1 MPSHR
6 SGPAESSVVQQARL
20 LQQTD
25 ILLADHL
32 LLAVF
37 RDQEAAGHALRAAV
51 LNQPDVVLA
60 NDLVG
65 EFTLVSNAVN
75 LLHPE
80 CLIGPRLT
88 RNRLDG
94 PDFE

>member
-1 MPSHR
+1 M
-6 SGPAESSVVQQARL
+6 VQQSRL

-25 ILLADHL
+25 ILLTDHL
-32 LLAVF
+32 LLTVF

-51 LNQPDVVLA
+51 LNQPDVVLT

-75 LLHPE
+75 FLYRE
-80 CLIGPRLT
+80 CLIGP
-88 RNRLDG
+88 
-94 PDFE
+94 